1 MTCITKQKQIL
12 KVSNKQAEIY
22 IGNNIEYDVKSSQ
35 FKVTIVN
42 RKKIR
47 VKDLQLTVHRKT
59 VGMANEYLIN

>member
-1 MTCITKQKQIL
+1 ML
-12 KVSNKQAEIY
+12 KVWKTWAEIY